1 MDLEPMDKGD
11 PGFEELLTKMGE
23 ELASRKL
30 FSDGEMRALGLTAD
44 AEGRERLERAVRARS
59 NGDPRTLRELL
70 RGKRWASGVI
80 GAKRFASL
88 APGPAGVIDL

>member
-1 MDLEPMDKGD
+1 MGD
-11 PGFEELLTKMGE
+11 AIVSGN
-23 ELASRKL
+23 L
-30 FSDGEMRALGLTAD
+30 FSAEEMRVLGLTAD
-44 AEGRERLERAVRARS
+44 AEGVERLERAVRARS

-80 GAKRFASL
+80 GARRFASL

>member
-1 MDLEPMDKGD
+1 MDKGD
-11 PGFEELLTKMGE
+11 PGFEELITKMGE
-23 ELASRKL
+23 ELASGKL

-80 GAKRFASL
+80 GARRFASL

>member
-1 MDLEPMDKGD
+1 MGVDPPEEGD
-11 PGFEELLTKMGE
+11 TDFEELITSMGE
-23 ELASRKL
+23 ELARGRL

-80 GAKRFASL
+80 GARRFASL